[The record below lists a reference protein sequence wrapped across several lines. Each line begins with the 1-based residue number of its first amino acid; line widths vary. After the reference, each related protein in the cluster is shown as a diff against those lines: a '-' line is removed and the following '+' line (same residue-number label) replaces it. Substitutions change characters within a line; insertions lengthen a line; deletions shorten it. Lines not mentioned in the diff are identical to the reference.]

1 MKCFFLAAL
10 VFSTISLAAKDSD
23 QWPAFRGPNSSGVS
37 DSGRPPLKIGPKEK
51 ATWKTDLPWS
61 PSSVCVWNDRI
72 FLTTFHQDRLETRC
86 YSGKNGQLLWT
97 QSAPSG
103 KLEEYHASEGSPAAS
118 TPATD
123 GQRVVVYF
131 GSYGLICY
139 DFKGRE
145 LWKYPL
151 PAAVTDG
158 NFGSGTSPII
168 IDDRV
173 VVNRD
178 QAKAKGSSLLAIG
191 LRDGRLLWET
201 PRVDSHTSYG
211 TPILWKQKSGS
222 ELVVPGS
229 LVLKAYD
236 LKSGQERWSVRGLP
250 SFVCTTPAVGEG
262 LLFFAGWAP
271 GKNDAPLPR
280 WEGVVEKQDKNH
292 DGYISV
298 EEFDG
303 GPAWFKA
310 QDIDGNGKLEKS
322 DWDAMGNLMKSGENV
337 LLAIQ
342 PNGRGDITTTHVKWK
357 QERGLPYVA
366 SPLYYDGRVY
376 LVKDGGMFSS
386 FEAST
391 GRPIYQQER
400 LNALGN
406 YYASPVAAGGRIYVC
421 SLDGKVTVVKAGGD
435 KPEIL
440 HQADFG
446 ERIAGTPAIVGNRL
460 YLRTQTKLYAFEQ

>member
-1 MKCFFLAAL
+1 MKCICLAVLLA
-10 VFSTISLAAKDSD
+10 SLAPIVSAKDSD

-37 DSGRPPLKIGPKEK
+37 GGGHPPLKIGPKEK
-51 ATWKTDLPWS
+51 YAWRTDVPAS
-61 PSSVCVWNDRI
+61 PSSACVWGEHI
-72 FLTTFHQDRLETRC
+72 FLTTFHDGRLETHC
-86 YSGKNGQLLWT
+86 YSAKNGQRLWT
-97 QSAPSG
+97 QAAPSE
-103 KLEEYHASEGSPAAS
+103 KVEEYHPTEGSPAAS

-123 GQRVVVYF
+123 GKRVVVYF
-131 GSYGLICY
+131 GSCGLICY

-145 LWKYPL
+145 LWKHPL
-151 PAAVTDG
+151 PPVVTEG
-158 NFGSGTSPII
+158 NFGSGTSPLIV
-168 IDDRV
+168 DDRV
-173 VVNRD
+173 IVNRD
-178 QAKAKGSSLLAIG
+178 QAKASALLAFG
-191 LRDGRLLWET
+191 LRDGRLLWQT
-201 PRVDSHTSYG
+201 PRGDANTSYG
-211 TPILWKQKSGS
+211 TPILWKQKSGA

-229 LVLKAYD
+229 LVLRGYD

-250 SFVCTTPAVGEG
+250 SFVCTTPTVGPD
-262 LLFFAGWAP
+262 LLFFAGWSP
-271 GKNDAPLPR
+271 GKNDAPWPR

-298 EEFDG
+298 EEFAD

-322 DWDAMGNLMKSGENV
+322 DWDAIGERMKRGENV
-337 LLAIQ
+337 LLAIR
-342 PNGRGDITTTHVKWK
+342 PEGRGDITATHVKWK

-376 LVKDGGMFSS
+376 LVKDGGMLSS

-406 YYASPVAAGGRIYVC
+406 YYASPVAADGRIYVC
-421 SLDGKVTVVKAGGD
+421 SLDGKVTVIKAGGD

-446 ERIAGTPAIVGNRL
+446 ERIAGTPAIAGNRL
-460 YLRTQTKLYAFEQ
+460 YLRTMTKLFAF

>member
-1 MKCFFLAAL
+1 MKCHCLAAL
-10 VFSTISLAAKDSD
+10 LFSTLSLAARDAD
-23 QWPAFRGPNSSGVS
+23 QWPAFRGPNSTGISAAGH
-37 DSGRPPLKIGPKEK
+37 PPLKIGPKEK
-51 ATWKTDLPWS
+51 AAWKTNVPWS
-61 PSSVCVWNDRI
+61 PSSICVWNDRI
-72 FLTTFHQDRLETRC
+72 FLTTFNEDRLETRC

-97 QSAPSG
+97 QAASAG
-103 KLEEYHASEGSPAAS
+103 KLEEYHQTEGSPAAS

-123 GQRVVVYF
+123 GRRVVVYF
-131 GSYGLICY
+131 GSCGLICY

-145 LWKYPL
+145 LWKHPL
-151 PAAVTDG
+151 STAITEG

-168 IDDRV
+168 VDDRV
-173 VVNRD
+173 IVNRD
-178 QAKAKGSSLLAIG
+178 QAKASSVLAVG
-191 LRDGRLLWET
+191 LKDGRVLWET

-211 TPILWKQKSGS
+211 TPIIWKQKSGS
-222 ELVVPGS
+222 ELVVAGS
-229 LVLKAYD
+229 LVMKGYD
-236 LKSGQERWSVRGLP
+236 LKSGQEHWSLRGLP
-250 SFVCTTPAVGEG
+250 SFVCTTPTVGEE

-271 GKNDAPLPR
+271 GKSDAPWPR
-280 WEGVVEKQDKNH
+280 WEGVLEKQDKNH

-298 EEFDG
+298 EEFAE

-322 DWDAMGNLMKSGENV
+322 DWDAIAGLMKRGENV
-337 LLAIQ
+337 LLAIR
-342 PNGRGDITTTHVKWK
+342 PDGRGDITTTHVKWK

-376 LVKDGGMFSS
+376 LVKDGGMFSC

-406 YYASPVAAGGRIYVC
+406 YYASPIAADGRIYIC

-446 ERIAGTPAIVGNRL
+446 ERIAGTPAVVGNRL
-460 YLRTQTKLYAFEQ
+460 YLRTQTKLYAFEP